1 MFHAQLELPNK
12 KISKFIYLR
21 VNLIFYVK
29 KFTIALLSTIFV
41 ALIACSIQ
49 SISADHL
56 EPGPGIFLDENEV
69 ELVSYW
75 TTESTTI
82 QGSNYQVYL
91 QTVIRN
97 DDGQLINVIEITRTG
112 AFVRHELTDYV
123 FDTLMGEKEII
134 TIDNIKYEKVQYIFS
149 PTIEQR
155 WIGMYPIFEEIPIKI
170 KVEGEK
176 ILNVYKDHSLWKI
189 HYCADFSNIGHDGL
203 QCIPIFQVLVPTITL
218 EPNDVV
224 THQWTILRE
233 LN

>member
-1 MFHAQLELPNK
+1 M
-12 KISKFIYLR
+12 IVYM
-21 VNLIFYVK
+21 K
-29 KFTIALLSTIFV
+29 KFTIVLLGTIFV
-41 ALIACSIQ
+41 ALITCSIQ

-82 QGSNYQVYL
+82 EGSSYQVYL

-97 DDGQLINVIEITRTG
+97 DDGQLINVTEITRTG
-112 AFVRHELTDYV
+112 AFVQHEITDYV

-134 TIDNIKYEKVQYIFS
+134 TIDNIKYEKVQYTFS

-155 WIGMYPIFEEIPIKI
+155 WISMYPIYEEIPIKI
-170 KVEGEK
+170 KVEGGK
-176 ILNVYKDHSLWKI
+176 IFSVIKDHSIWKI

-203 QCIPIFQVLVPTITL
+203 QCIPIFQVIVPTITL

-224 THQWTILRE
+224 THQWTILRDM
-233 LN
+233 N

>member
-1 MFHAQLELPNK
+1 MP
-12 KISKFIYLR
+12 
-21 VNLIFYVK
+21 
-29 KFTIALLSTIFV
+29 LLSVIFV
-41 ALIACSIQ
+41 VLLVGSVQ

-97 DDGQLINVIEITRTG
+97 DDGQLINVTEITRTG
-112 AFVRHELTDYV
+112 AFVRHEITDYV

-134 TIDNIKYEKVQYIFS
+134 TIDNIKYEKVQYAFS
-149 PTIEQR
+149 PTLEQR
-155 WIGMYPIFEEIPIKI
+155 WMGMYPISEQININI
-170 KVEGEK
+170 KVEGDALVQINK
-176 ILNVYKDHSLWKI
+176 KTKDYSLWKI
-189 HYCADFSNIGHDGL
+189 HYCADFADIGHYDGL
-203 QCIPIFQVLVPTITL
+203 QCIPVFQVLVPTLTL
-218 EPNDVV
+218 EPTDVV
-224 THQWTILRE
+224 IQQWTILRE